1 MMNNYVKYIFLSI
14 ISLVLLSGCY
24 PLRRVGL
31 IQERKG
37 LPDYKE
43 GEYVAY
49 KLQKNDEIVIR
60 VITQNDATASLFDY
74 GNAGNANSRSSVSYR
89 VYEDGTIDLPYVKK
103 IKVEGYTLEQTKAII
118 EEKLKDFADDIQV
131 KVALNTA
138 TFCVIGDAGRGY
150 FPIYRDR
157 LTIYQA
163 LALSGGLNES
173 ADFAHVKIL
182 RKINGET
189 KIVQFDIRTKSIVDS
204 DYYYIY
210 PNDIIYVDV
219 SKRRFWAV
227 NSYSAFIGLI
237 SSSLSML
244 ITVWNVFNF

>member
-1 MMNNYVKYIFLSI
+1 MSSYN
-14 ISLVLLSGCY
+14 
-24 PLRRVGL
+24 
-31 IQERKG
+31 
-37 LPDYKE
+37 
-43 GEYVAY
+43 
-49 KLQKNDEIVIR
+49 
-60 VITQNDATASLFDY
+60 
-74 GNAGNANSRSSVSYR
+74 SVSYR
-89 VYEDGTIDLPYVKK
+89 VYEDGTIDLPYIKQ
-103 IKVEGYTLEQTKAII
+103 IKVEGYTLEQAEDTI
-118 EEKLKDFADDIQV
+118 EAKLKEFVKDAQV
-131 KVALNTA
+131 KLALSTG

-182 RKINGET
+182 RKVNGET
-189 KIVQFDIRTKSIVDS
+189 KIVQFDIRTKSLIDS
-204 DYYYIY
+204 EYYYVY

-244 ITVWNVFNF
+244 ITVWNAFNF